1 MDRSLQVHFDD
12 LTDEYFVELP
22 DELVDELGWEIGD
35 EIEWEVV
42 EGAAIMNITFV
53 LNLPRRVLHFLGQ
66 MQEYL

>member
-35 EIEWEVV
+35 EIEWEVI
-42 EGAAIMNITFV
+42 EGAAIM
-53 LNLPRRVLHFLGQ
+53 RRV
-66 MQEYL
+66 ENS

>member
-1 MDRSLQVHFDD
+1 MNRSLQVHFDD

-42 EGAAIMNITFV
+42 EGAAIMK
-53 LNLPRRVLHFLGQ
+53 RV
-66 MQEYL
+66 ENS

>member
-35 EIEWEVV
+35 EIEWEVI
-42 EGAAIMNITFV
+42 EGAAIMK
-53 LNLPRRVLHFLGQ
+53 RV
-66 MQEYL
+66 EDS

>member
-42 EGAAIMNITFV
+42 EGAAIMK
-53 LNLPRRVLHFLGQ
+53 RV
-66 MQEYL
+66 EDSWAA